1 MNVFFWNAWTVRNQ
15 VTTIPLVDLFF
26 ICFFV
31 LLLHNRGK
39 IHPGSHHSWRGN
51 FVDKQRRRW
60 SSLLPPAPPFSYE
73 SSLCLG
79 PRDQI
84 RAGPNHKLCAGR
96 ALTGSPPSSL
106 PGFINL
112 FFLFRMSPRKEH
124 VKVVFPL
131 GMKNMSPDSNTIH
144 ITSVD
149 GSKHCQNAMKVL
161 RQPKHYLPVPASS
174 SSVYKKGIRGSWNPP
189 RLLVYTPT
197 TLLLVFTSLSN
208 HESTVRG
215 PACRHIVL

>member
-1 MNVFFWNAWTVRNQ
+1 MEKSTQGPITAGGETLLTNRDDGDPHFFHQPPLFLMN
-15 VTTIPLVDLFF
+15 
-26 ICFFV
+26 
-31 LLLHNRGK
+31 LLSVCLC
-39 IHPGSHHSWRGN
+39 
-51 FVDKQRRRW
+51 
-60 SSLLPPAPPFSYE
+60 
-73 SSLCLG
+73 LCLG

-149 GSKHCQNAMKVL
+149 GSKHCQYAMKVL